1 MSSIAP
7 TSGLPADHPLTR
19 GVTTDALLLRAARG
33 EPTDGVPVWFM
44 RQAGRSLP
52 EYRALRAGGPMLDA
66 CFDTDLVTE
75 ITLQPVRRHGV
86 DAAILFSDIVV
97 PLRAAGVDVTIE
109 PGVGPVMGSPVRDRG
124 GVAAIGELGDT
135 SSIEAAVTRLA
146 VELGPIPL
154 IGFCGAPFT
163 LASYLVE
170 GGPSREHTR
179 TKAFMWSEPELWAEL
194 MTRIADLA
202 GSYLRRQVLAGAS
215 AIQVFD
221 SWAGTLSRPD
231 YEKSVRPFT
240 QRVLTH
246 IADLPV
252 PRIHFGVVTGELLGA
267 MALPECDVVGVD
279 FRVQLADGVTRIG
292 PDHSVQ
298 GNLDPAA
305 VQSGWPVVQERAE
318 QVIRQ
323 GAAARGHIFN
333 LGHGVLPDT
342 DPAVLTELVS
352 WIHTQSPGL
361 RAESRERTGSGTVGA

>member
-1 MSSIAP
+1 M
-7 TSGLPADHPLTR
+7 
-19 GVTTDALLLRAARG
+19 TTDALLLRAARG